1 MFGLIKDVRFLHG
14 IAVAVNL
21 NVAVDVVRARL
32 RFFLQPGGGTRG
44 FVDVLS

>member
-21 NVAVDVVRARL
+21 NVAVDVVRTRL
-32 RFFLQPGGGTRG
+32 RFFSVTGARG